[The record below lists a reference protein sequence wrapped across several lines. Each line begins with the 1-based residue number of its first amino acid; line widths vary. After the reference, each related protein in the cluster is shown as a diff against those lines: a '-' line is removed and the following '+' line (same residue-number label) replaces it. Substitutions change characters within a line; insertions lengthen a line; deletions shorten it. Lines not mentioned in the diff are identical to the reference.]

1 MLRSRLDTIAATLDE
16 EIDSAIRNLAE
27 EIVVQA
33 KAKVPVGDDPPH
45 LRDAIHLE
53 RDAEGSYRVVAGD
66 ERLFYGH
73 IIEFGS
79 VDLSPRPFLLPALEA
94 ARAKIDDTVKAALK
108 DL

>member
-16 EIDSAIRNLAE
+16 EI
-27 EIVVQA
+27 VVQA
-33 KAKVPVGDDPPH
+33 KAKVPLGDDPPH